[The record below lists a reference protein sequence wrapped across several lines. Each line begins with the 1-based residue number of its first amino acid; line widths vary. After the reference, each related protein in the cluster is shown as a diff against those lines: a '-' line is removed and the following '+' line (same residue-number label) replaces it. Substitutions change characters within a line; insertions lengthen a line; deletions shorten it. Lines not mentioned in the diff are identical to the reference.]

1 MNSPT
6 SGKDGSIVRIWS
18 WRNLIVAL
26 ALSIG
31 WGIRGNFG
39 HEIGAMLP
47 GALAAMAGALLSGR
61 SDWQRRTAF
70 FGAAGAIGW
79 SLGGSM
85 SYMQVIA
92 YTHSGHPPTVA
103 YGYASLFVLGFL
115 WAAPGGMAVALP
127 AVLDRERLTGF
138 FAPLMS
144 IAVVWTA
151 TNIAVGGWDH
161 VHVDFRQESPLYW
174 YDTSWLEAL
183 GVIVAVTGLAVVRRR
198 WDFASSLL
206 IHAAVGWWIAFLVLV
221 PGLGLRMTPPRGDN
235 WAGMVGIVGGLWVFF
250 HRQRLPWVQQATLM
264 TGLWGGVGFAAA
276 AQFKLLGMATG
287 LSTNWHSVLE
297 QSYGLIN
304 GMGVAMALFQLAR
317 VTPRVTEEPPV
328 RTWTEP
334 WAAGLAVLGVTYLN
348 ARQNNEFWVNAR
360 VIPETLYG
368 LDLTIWQEAAWVLV
382 ALTFVALVRI
392 HRRRPLAIVPSD
404 WLGIGQLLFLA
415 LLWSM
420 VMANLLR
427 EITHF
432 TPERLITEGV
442 IHVHALICTV
452 GILTLPQTTSVIPEP
467 SPGIA
472 PGSAPR
478 IGRTGLSLVLT
489 GLACTGLFWG
499 LTRAVY
505 GDRPADNGRVHIRF
519 GPRSNSTTARPSP
532 GQPHP

>member
-1 MNSPT
+1 MNSSTSAQNT
-6 SGKDGSIVRIWS
+6 SGVRIWS
-18 WRNLIVAL
+18 WQPLVVAL
-26 ALSIG
+26 ALSVG

-47 GALAAMAGALLSGR
+47 GALAAMAAAILSGR
-61 SDWQRRTAF
+61 SDWHRRVAF

-92 YTHSGHPPTVA
+92 YTHSGHSPTVA

-144 IAVVWTA
+144 IAVVWAA
-151 TNIAVGGWDH
+151 TDFAVGLWDQ

-183 GVIVAVTGLAVVRRR
+183 GVVVAVTGLAIVRRR

-206 IHAAVGWWIAFLVLV
+206 LHASIGWWIAFLVLV

-235 WAGMVGIVGGLWVFF
+235 WAGMVGIVGGLLVFF
-250 HRQRLPWVQQATLM
+250 HRHRLPWVNQATLL
-264 TGLWGGVGFAAA
+264 TGLWGGVGFAGA

-297 QSYGLIN
+297 QTYGWIN
-304 GMGVAMALFQLAR
+304 GLGVAIALFQLAR
-317 VTPRVTEEPPV
+317 VAPRVTEEPHV

-348 ARQNNEFWVNAR
+348 ARQNSGFWVNAK
-360 VIPETLYG
+360 VIPDNLHG
-368 LDLTIWQEAAWVLV
+368 ISLTVWHEAAWGLVGLAFLVLV
-382 ALTFVALVRI
+382 LI
-392 HRRRPLAIVPSD
+392 HRRRPLAMIPNT

-420 VMANLLR
+420 AMGNLLR

-452 GILTLPQTTSVIPEP
+452 GILAIPTTAS
-467 SPGIA
+467 
-472 PGSAPR
+472 SAP
-478 IGRTGLSLVLT
+478 IPAQRTGGSPRISRTSLAVVLT
-489 GLACTGLFWG
+489 GLVCTGLFWG
-499 LTRAVY
+499 LTRFVY
-505 GDRPADNGRVHIRF
+505 GDRPADGGWVHIRF
-519 GPRSNSTTARPSP
+519 GPRSNSTTAKPTP